1 MSAGSPPTLWWLLIV
16 SATPSVPPD
25 SITSEYSVPCTSHL
39 TSPSLRASSSKTRMN
54 SSPMRLRF
62 SSGSVT
68 PASRARKR
76 SCACDVDE
84 RHAEA
89 LAEGLDDL
97 RRLVAA
103 EQAVVD
109 EDARE
114 LVADGLVDEQ
124 RRDRAVDAA
133 REPAEHAGRAPTC
146 ARMRSTCSSI
156 TAAGVHVG
164 VAPATP

>member
-1 MSAGSPPTLWWLLIV
+1 
-16 SATPSVPPD
+16 
-25 SITSEYSVPCTSHL
+25 
-39 TSPSLRASSSKTRMN
+39 MN
-54 SSPMRLRF
+54 SSPIRFRF

-76 SCACDVDE
+76 SCACDVHE

-89 LAEGLDDL
+89 VAERLDDL

-103 EQAVVD
+103 QQAVVD

-114 LVADGLVDEQ
+114 LVADGLVHEQ

-133 REPAEHAGRAPTC
+133 RERRRARWSRPTC
-146 ARMRSTCSSI
+146 ARIRSTCSSI

-164 VAPATP
+164 ATPAMP